1 MEKEINE
8 PITLQYNKNFRLTN
22 PNKGKLINQS
32 LYSAFTKTKLSSI
45 PINNEIFL
53 FDKTFE
59 TEKQFMQKIKN
70 IFSNNSK
77 IVSKKLN
84 KKKSINSNSSSK
96 KKITQKTKIKISN
109 PNTNTINKEKFKK
122 SNSTPEII
130 NISNFTSTNK
140 TNTNKYDDNK
150 ELFLSKYL
158 PGPGQYSSDYLTF
171 TNNNN
176 LRYQSLFK
184 ENIYNNNLNK
194 KKFLV
199 LEVIILLLLF
209 YLKILLFLI

>member
-96 KKITQKTKIKISN
+96 KK
-109 PNTNTINKEKFKK
+109 
-122 SNSTPEII
+122 
-130 NISNFTSTNK
+130 
-140 TNTNKYDDNK
+140 
-150 ELFLSKYL
+150 
-158 PGPGQYSSDYLTF
+158 
-171 TNNNN
+171 
-176 LRYQSLFK
+176 
-184 ENIYNNNLNK
+184 
-194 KKFLV
+194 
-199 LEVIILLLLF
+199 
-209 YLKILLFLI
+209 